1 MKMTRRHTTALKRAI
16 ELEEYLTTEWLRQHP
31 EDADYAKKMGARQ
44 RALTE
49 ILQFIKEL
57 K

>member
-44 RALTE
+44 RALHE
-49 ILQFIKEL
+49 VLQFIKES